1 MRDAARI
8 LHVTEPR
15 VRTWARMGGIVPKDG
30 PGGPLEFTFQELL
43 LLRTTR
49 RLLDAGVP
57 ASRVKRIWSTLKQQL
72 SEEHPLSS
80 IRIRADG
87 DRAIAWDGKAPWQP
101 ESGQFVLDFV
111 AGDVAGASEAPL
123 FEVMSAG
130 GGAEE
135 EGVEDVA
142 AAPQEWPG
150 KPSAHLQKSAQTP
163 ADPPQKSSRT
173 PAAPLQKS
181 SGAPAVISIF
191 RDVASKRATE
201 RREAPPDESAEHWFR
216 LGSEME
222 STSPLE
228 ARQAYLKALD
238 ADPNYA
244 DAHLNLGRLDHRA
257 GDLAA
262 AEARYRRAIQCDPE
276 DATSHFNLG
285 VLLEDRNCPQAAAE
299 AYEQAIALDPDLADA
314 HYNLGLL
321 LEKLGQRAD
330 ALRHLMA
337 AHRLYAR

>member
-1 MRDAARI
+1 MDAARTFSTRDAARI

-15 VRTWARMGGIVPKDG
+15 VRTWARMGGIVPKAG

-72 SEEHPLSS
+72 SEGLPLSS

-87 DRAIAWDGKAPWQP
+87 DHAIAWDGKAPWQP
-101 ESGQFVLDFV
+101 DSGQFVLDFV
-111 AGDVAGASEAPL
+111 AGDVEGASEAPL
-123 FEVMSAG
+123 FEVISAG

-135 EGVEDVA
+135 EGVEEAVA
-142 AAPQEWPG
+142 TSTQE
-150 KPSAHLQKSAQTP
+150 PSG
-163 ADPPQKSSRT
+163 DR
-173 PAAPLQKS
+173 
-181 SGAPAVISIF
+181 AVISIF
-191 RDVASKRATE
+191 RDVAAKRAAQ
-201 RREAPPDESAEHWFR
+201 RRDAPADESAEHWFQ

-222 STSPLE
+222 SASPLE

-244 DAHLNLGRLDHRA
+244 DAHLNLGRLEHRA

-299 AYEQAIALDPDLADA
+299 AYEQAIALEPDLADA

-321 LEKLGQRAD
+321 LEKLGHRAD

-337 AHRLYAR
+337 AHRLYAQ

>member
-1 MRDAARI
+1 
-8 LHVTEPR
+8 
-15 VRTWARMGGIVPKDG
+15 MGGIVPKAG

-72 SEEHPLSS
+72 SDEHPLSS

-101 ESGQFVLDFV
+101 DSGQFVLDFV
-111 AGDVAGASEAPL
+111 AGDVAGTSEAPL
-123 FEVMSAG
+123 FEVISAG
-130 GGAEE
+130 GGGEE

-150 KPSAHLQKSAQTP
+150 EPSAH
-163 ADPPQKSSRT
+163 PQKSSQT
-173 PAAPLQKS
+173 PTDPFQKPSGAPAASLQKP
-181 SGAPAVISIF
+181 GAPAVISIF
-191 RDVASKRATE
+191 RDVASKRAAQ
-201 RREAPPDESAEHWFR
+201 RRDAPGDESAEHWFQ

-222 STSPLE
+222 GASPLE

-244 DAHLNLGRLDHRA
+244 DAHLNLGRLEHRA

-285 VLLEDRNCPQAAAE
+285 VLLEDRSCPQAAAE

-321 LEKLGQRAD
+321 LEKLGHRAD

-337 AHRLYAR
+337 AHRLYAQ